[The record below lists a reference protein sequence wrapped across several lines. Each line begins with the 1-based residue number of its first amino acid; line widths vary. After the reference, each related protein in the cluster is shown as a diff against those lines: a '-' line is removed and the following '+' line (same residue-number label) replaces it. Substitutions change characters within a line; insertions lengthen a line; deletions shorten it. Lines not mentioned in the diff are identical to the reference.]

1 MPPTTPNDPG
11 PSSPAPD
18 GQRERAERLEQPRQ
32 GRREFFM
39 DMPRAGARERLAA
52 AELKRRAD
60 R

>member
-11 PSSPAPD
+11 PSSPAPA
-18 GQRERAERLEQPRQ
+18 GQRERDERLEQPQQ

-39 DMPRAGARERLAA
+39 DMPRAGARER
-52 AELKRRAD
+52 ERRAD